1 MTWLFSLTAIGTPS
15 LPDLTNEVASV
26 MNWYRLGLNLG
37 MMKSQLDVIEIDH
50 TRNIDQC
57 KIEMLSCWLKSAK
70 HPTWKA
76 VADALNWMSHHVAA
90 LEIKKRYC
98 SSSSVI
104 GM

>member
-1 MTWLFSLTAIGTPS
+1 
-15 LPDLTNEVASV
+15 

-37 MMKSQLDVIEIDH
+37 IMKSQLDIIEIDH
-50 TRNIDQC
+50 AQNIDRC
-57 KIEMLSCWLKSAK
+57 KVEVLSYWLRSAK

-76 VADALNWMSHHVAA
+76 IADALNRMEHHAAA